1 MEVYFIVGI
10 SVLFLLV
17 WILALIDILKLSFNN
32 KIRNTKWLAMITLL
46 PFIGSILYFFTK
58 NKSEIE
64 TRKFNPNF
72 LKNHD

>member
-10 SVLFLLV
+10 VFLSILI
-17 WILALIDILKLSFNN
+17 WILALIDILKFSF
-32 KIRNTKWLAMITLL
+32 KYKVRNTKWLTLITLL
-46 PFIGSILYFFTK
+46 PFIGSILYFLSK
-58 NKSEIE
+58 NKSEMV